1 MEDRAGCAPG
11 RLPAPSQEI
20 WLWNT
25 GQAVTPAPPPA
36 PPRPGD
42 VIVERGRA
50 VAPPASPGDG
60 IVEHGANFRPGRLD
74 SPGPRIVEHRSG
86 CPPPTNCILIQEMGL
101 WNTGQAVAPGPT
113 CWAPPTPGDGVV
125 EHRPGPPPPRQ
136 TVPSCGRL
144 GCGVRGGLCPLPR
157 ELEVGLWGTGRAV
170 PRRAARPLS
179 GDMIVEHGVSCDSRP
194 DMLESRLPQEI

>member
-25 GQAVTPAPPPA
+25 GQAVTPAPPA

-86 CPPPTNCILIQEMGL
+86 CPPQ
-101 WNTGQAVAPGPT
+101 
-113 CWAPPTPGDGVV
+113 
-125 EHRPGPPPPRQ
+125 Q
-136 TVPSCGRL
+136 TVSSYRRWDCGTRGRL
-144 GCGVRGGLCPLPR
+144 WLPARHAGLPR
-157 ELEVGLWGTGRAV
+157 PREMEL
-170 PRRAARPLS
+170 
-179 GDMIVEHGVSCDSRP
+179 
-194 DMLESRLPQEI
+194 

>member
-25 GQAVTPAPPPA
+25 GQAVTPAPPA

-86 CPPPTNCILIQEMGL
+86 CPPNKLYPHT
-101 WNTGQAVAPGPT
+101 
-113 CWAPPTPGDGVV
+113 GDGIV
-125 EHRPGPPPPRQ
+125 EYGA
-136 TVPSCGRL
+136 
-144 GCGVRGGLCPLPR
+144 GCGSRPDMLGSPDPGRWSCRTQARSPPADCALMR
-157 ELEVGLWGTGRAV
+157 EIGLWGTGRAV
-170 PRRAARPLS
+170 PPPPGAGGRIVGHGAGCAPTGCPPPLRRYDCGTRGKL
-179 GDMIVEHGVSCDSRP
+179 
-194 DMLESRLPQEI
+194 